1 VGVEE
6 TSASAKMN
14 VRASFL
20 GFQGG
25 REREVKPTKTF
36 KEQMGPRGEGLK
48 KAQERRKQV
57 SRYMQGKMT
66 PEELQEKK
74 RKDEEKAKKAMDDP
88 PLGSII
94 IPIAPFGMPE
104 FDGGER
110 FDLKGPYCDEGWVDE
125 NEDIGKKITNF
136 FRRKKD

>member
-1 VGVEE
+1 MAPFARVGVRT
-6 TSASAKMN
+6 TSSW
-14 VRASFL
+14 FD
-20 GFQGG
+20 GG
-25 REREVKPTKTF
+25 REKKEKKEKTF
-36 KEQMGPRGEGLK
+36 KEVMGPRGEGLR

-57 SRYMQGKMT
+57 SRFMQGKMT
-66 PEELQEKK
+66 PEELEEKK
-74 RKDEEKAKKAMDDP
+74 RKDEERAKKAMDDP

-125 NEDIGKKITNF
+125 DADVGKKIANF